1 MEVIIIGCGKV
12 GVTLA
17 DQLVREDHNVVM
29 VDTSAERLQV
39 FRKILTLLNW
49 LETAPASAPNWK
61 PGFRLR
67 HSDSSDRFR

>member
-17 DQLVREDHNVVM
+17 DQLVRKIIVM
-29 VDTSAERLQV
+29 VDTSAERLQS

-49 LETAPASAPNWK
+49 LKRRQHQHPIEAQ
-61 PGFRLR
+61 PGFRLPT
-67 HSDSSDRFR
+67 F

>member
-29 VDTSAERLQV
+29 VDTSAERLQS
-39 FRKILTLLNW
+39 FSERRQHQHPIG
-49 LETAPASAPNWK
+49 SR
-61 PGFRLR
+61 GSDCR

>member
-29 VDTSAERLQV
+29 VDTSAERLQSFSEDIDAIKLV
-39 FRKILTLLNW
+39 
-49 LETAPASAPNWK
+49 
-61 PGFRLR
+61 
-67 HSDSSDRFR
+67 